1 MSAAVAT
8 SGPARATALQRL
20 RAGGIRLLAAALALL
35 PQGIAEALA
44 EAAGEAYYRLRPTR
58 AAQARRNLA
67 RVAAH
72 CAATG
77 EGPEQVRAAATDPAA
92 LDRLVRAAFRNL
104 AIIYLQMLRGPGP
117 VRRALATV
125 EVETPEALAAALARG
140 APAIFVGMHY
150 GSIDL
155 PATFLMQQFGR
166 PVTAPV
172 ETMVDP
178 ALQALFTDLRRPMGI
193 RLVPLDRAR
202 RELRATLDRG
212 EIVGIV
218 ADRDIAGGGVATTL
232 FGAPAPFPAG
242 PAILALETGLPV
254 HAAAV
259 RRLPGGRWAGRIESL
274 PEPPTGAF
282 RDRAEA
288 FLAAEAA
295 AFERLIAVAPE
306 QWWAVFHPIWPDL
319 ERPVGGDAGGAPR

>member
-1 MSAAVAT
+1 MSAAAAA
-8 SGPARATALQRL
+8 SNFARATALQRL
-20 RAGGIRLLAAALALL
+20 RAGGIRLLAAVLALL
-35 PQGIAEALA
+35 PRGIAEALA
-44 EAAGEAYYRLRPTR
+44 EVAGEANYRLTPSR
-58 AAQARRNLA
+58 AAQARGNLA

-77 EGPEQVRAAATDPAA
+77 AGPERVRAAATDPAA
-92 LDRLVRAAFRNL
+92 LERLVRAAYRSL

-117 VRRALATV
+117 VRRDLATIA
-125 EVETPEALAAALARG
+125 VETPEALAAALALG

-155 PATFLMQQFGR
+155 PALLLARQFGR
-166 PVTAPV
+166 PTVAPV
-172 ETMVDP
+172 ETLADP
-178 ALQALFTDLRRPMGI
+178 ALQALFTDLRRPMGT

-202 RELRATLDRG
+202 HELRAAIDRG

-218 ADRDIAGGGVATTL
+218 ADRDIAGGGVATPL
-232 FGAPAPFPAG
+232 FGAPAPLPAG
-242 PAILALETGLPV
+242 PALLALQTGLPV
-254 HAAAV
+254 HVAAV
-259 RRLPGGRWAGRIESL
+259 RRLADGRWAGRIETL
-274 PEPPTGAF
+274 PEPPAGTL
-282 RDRAEA
+282 RERAQA

-319 ERPVGGDAGGAPR
+319 KLPAGADSGGARR